1 LILSQ
6 KEIVGNVFGGA
17 NPHADIP
24 RLLSLYKHG
33 LLKLDEL
40 VTKTYTLEEV
50 NEGYDDM
57 LNGRIMR
64 GMIVFE

>member
-1 LILSQ
+1 
-6 KEIVGNVFGGA
+6 VFGGC

-24 RLLSLYKHG
+24 KILSLYRHG

-40 VTKTYTLEEV
+40 VTRTYPLDQV
-50 NEGYDDM
+50 NEGYDDL

-64 GMIVFE
+64 GLLTFG

>member
-1 LILSQ
+1 
-6 KEIVGNVFGGA
+6 VYGGC

-24 RLLSLYKHG
+24 HLLSLYRNG

-40 VTKTYTLEEV
+40 VTKTYSLEQV
-50 NEGYDDM
+50 NEGYDDL

-64 GMIVFE
+64 GLITFG